1 MKTRGILI
9 IVGILLMVLSVPAW
23 AVDERFPTKPVH
35 IWIGWGPGGSSETLI
50 RTGGPIIEKVL
61 GQPIVIENKP
71 GGTGSLAMGLL
82 KNAKP
87 DGYTLGVATDSP
99 FTRIPHTIGVKY
111 DPLEDFTYIL
121 MLTKSRHG
129 VVVQSGSPFKRF
141 QDVIEF
147 ARKNPG
153 QLTHATPGVANATHL
168 GMEKIAQI
176 EKVKMQHIYFQ
187 GAPQTIT
194 AILGGHV
201 MVASSVAQSWIPHVK
216 AGTLR
221 PLLSYNNEGLDEW
234 PEVPTLKKL
243 GYDFEVPLCE
253 VIAAPKGVPK
263 PIMDKLVAAFSEALK
278 SPQVLNVAQGQASII
293 SDKPLSGD
301 ALYKFIETQFNF
313 YGQLI
318 KEMGLQKK

>member
-1 MKTRGILI
+1 MRTNRI
-9 IVGILLMVLSVPAW
+9 IFAAILLLIFSLPVW
-23 AVDERFPTKPVH
+23 ADEEKFPTKPIH
-35 IWIGWGPGGSSETLI
+35 IWIGWAPGGSSETII
-50 RTGGPIIEKVL
+50 RTGSPILEKIL

-82 KNAKP
+82 KGAKP

-111 DPLEDFTYIL
+111 DPLEDFTYIFL
-121 MLTKSRHG
+121 LVKSRIG
-129 VVVQSGSPFKRF
+129 VVVQSNSPFRKF
-141 QDVIEF
+141 QDLLEF

-187 GAPQTIT
+187 GAPPTIT

-221 PLLSYNNEGLDEW
+221 PVLSYDNEGLDEW
-234 PEVPTLKKL
+234 PDVPTLKRL

-253 VIAAPKGVPK
+253 VVAAPRGVPK
-263 PIMDKLVAAFSEALK
+263 SVVDKLVTAFSEAMK
-278 SPQVLNVAQGQASII
+278 SPQVQAVAREQASII
-293 SDKPLSGD
+293 AEKPLSGER
-301 ALYKFIETQFNF
+301 LQSFIATQFNF
-313 YGQLI
+313 YGRLI
-318 KEMGLQKK
+318 KEMGLEKK

>member
-1 MKTRGILI
+1 M
-9 IVGILLMVLSVPAW
+9 
-23 AVDERFPTKPVH
+23 
-35 IWIGWGPGGSSETLI
+35 
-50 RTGGPIIEKVL
+50 EKIL

-82 KNAKP
+82 KSAKP

-99 FTRIPHTIGVKY
+99 FTRIPHTIGLKY

-121 MLTKSRHG
+121 MLTKSRIG
-129 VVVQSGSPFKRF
+129 VVVKSDSSFKKF

-187 GAPQTIT
+187 GAPPTIT

-201 MVASSVAQSWIPHVK
+201 MIASSVAQSWIPHVK

-221 PLLSYNNEGLDEW
+221 PVLSYDNEGLEEW
-234 PEVPTLKKL
+234 PDIPTLKKL

-253 VIAAPKGVPK
+253 VVAAPKGVPK
-263 PIMDKLVAAFSEALK
+263 PVVDKLVTAFSEAMK
-278 SPQVLNVAQGQASII
+278 SPQVQNVAREQASII
-293 SDKPLSGD
+293 SEKPLSGD
-301 ALYKFIETQFNF
+301 GLHKFIGTQFNF

>member
-1 MKTRGILI
+1 MRMKVITLAGI
-9 IVGILLMVLSVPAW
+9 ILLASLLPAW
-23 AVDERFPTKPVH
+23 AAEEKFAAKPVH
-35 IWIGWGPGGSSETLI
+35 IWVGWAPGGSSETII
-50 RTGGPIIEKVL
+50 RAGSPMLEKIL

-82 KNAKP
+82 KGAKP

-99 FTRIPHTIGVKY
+99 FTRIPHTIGLKY

-121 MLTKSRHG
+121 MLVKSRIG
-129 VVVQSGSPFKRF
+129 VVVKSDSPFKKF
-141 QDVIEF
+141 QDVIDF

-168 GMEKIAQI
+168 GMERIAQI

-187 GAPQTIT
+187 GAPPTIT

-221 PLLSYNNEGLDEW
+221 PILSYDNEGFDEW
-234 PEVPTLKKL
+234 SDIPTLKKL

-263 PIMDKLVAAFSEALK
+263 PIVDKLVAAFSEALK
-278 SPQVLNVAQGQASII
+278 SPLVQNVAREQASII
-293 SDKPLSGD
+293 PEKPLSGNE
-301 ALYKFIETQFNF
+301 LHKFIGTQFNF

-318 KEMGLQKK
+318 KDMGLQKK